1 MNKPYWNILI
11 FILIKFG
18 YSQKITAENRNETFY
33 AEVKKPSENLTSI
46 KYEII
51 HFNDT
56 NTEVSNNLES

>member
-11 FILIKFG
+11 FILINIG
-18 YSQKITAENRNETFY
+18 YSQKVTAEKNETFY
-33 AEVKKPSENLTSI
+33 TEVKKPSENLTSI

>member
-11 FILIKFG
+11 FILINFG
-18 YSQKITAENRNETFY
+18 YSQKITDEKNETFF
-33 AEVKKPSENLTSI
+33 ASGNLTSM